1 MLSIDPRLIRAPNM
15 SCNSVSVALRDMSIA
30 ASITTVARNIVER
43 RCVVLA
49 SVAIDGSHAFV
60 GRR

>member
-15 SCNSVSVALRDMSIA
+15 SCNSVSVALRDM
-30 ASITTVARNIVER
+30 SITTVARNIVER